1 MSYAVWIALAVVFI
15 AILPPIIKSA
25 RAGSKQKDASG
36 DGSSTSGDAGSS
48 SDSCDASDSGDCGG
62 DGGGD

>member
-25 RAGSKQKDASG
+25 RAKDSKG
-36 DGSSTSGDAGSS
+36 DGSSGDGG
-48 SDSCDASDSGDCGG
+48 ASDSDSGCDSSDGGDCGG
-62 DGGGD
+62 D